1 MDGLGQAAGHESDHG
16 PQDHGFVAGRE
27 AFVVA
32 VVRRCLLIQA
42 NVLSTTHRRG
52 STSNA
57 CAWRLATIWIVIF
70 KVAAQ
75 AVSLLV

>member
-1 MDGLGQAAGHESDHG
+1 
-16 PQDHGFVAGRE
+16 
-27 AFVVA
+27 

-57 CAWRLATIWIVIF
+57 CAWRLVMIWIVIF

-75 AVSLLV
+75 AVSLPV